1 MKFRWKEAIRRTMA
15 HWTTKTR
22 GRFLTVTLTAS
33 LASCTVAEKPPASS
47 ADSLKIGD
55 AASAVTSDSA
65 QPLVTVPADPSDTLG
80 TQLEGQ
86 RPPPTPVPGGLTVS
100 EIGIGPVRAGMTI
113 GQANAALGGILRI
126 PRKLNE
132 CDFLSPASGPR
143 IFMLMVER
151 GRVARVDVPDSSGIS
166 TVAGARVGDSEARIM
181 SLYPGRVKVQPHK
194 YTSGHYLVVT
204 PASRADS
211 AFRIVF
217 ETDGSKV
224 VRYRSGRRPAVE
236 YVEGCA

>member
-1 MKFRWKEAIRRTMA
+1 MTPWMTPSRVGVLAAALI
-15 HWTTKTR
+15 
-22 GRFLTVTLTAS
+22 AS
-33 LASCTVAEKPPASS
+33 LAACTVADKSPASS
-47 ADSLKIGD
+47 ADSLQAGD
-55 AASAVTSDSA
+55 TTAAASSDSA
-65 QPLVTVPADPSDTLG
+65 PSAG
-80 TQLEGQ
+80 A
-86 RPPPTPVPGGLTVS
+86 LTVT
-100 EIGIGPVRAGMTI
+100 ETGIGPVRAGMTI
-113 GQANAALGGILRI
+113 GQVNAALSGILRI

-132 CDFLSPASGPR
+132 CDYLGPASGPR
-143 IFMLMVER
+143 NFMLMVEK

-166 TVAGARVGDSEARIM
+166 TAAGARVGDSEARIM
-181 SLYPGRVKVQPHK
+181 SLYSGRVKVQPHK

-204 PASRADS
+204 PANRADS

>member
-1 MKFRWKEAIRRTMA
+1 M
-15 HWTTKTR
+15 TKTR
-22 GRFLTVTLTAS
+22 GGFLTMTLIAS

-47 ADSLKIGD
+47 TDSLKTGD
-55 AASAVTSDSA
+55 AAPAASSDSA
-65 QPLVTVPADPSDTLG
+65 QPLVTIPADPSDTLG
-80 TQLEGQ
+80 RQLEGE
-86 RPPPTPVPGGLTVS
+86 RPPPTPIAGALTVT
-100 EIGIGPVRAGMTI
+100 EMGIGPIRAGMTI
-113 GQANAALGGILRI
+113 GQANAALGGMLRI

-132 CDFLSPASGPR
+132 CDYLSPASGPR
-143 IFMLMVER
+143 SFMLMVEK

-166 TVAGARVGDSEARIM
+166 TAAGARVGDSEARIM
-181 SLYPGRVKVQPHK
+181 SLYSGRVKVQPHK

-204 PASRADS
+204 PANRADS